1 MISTLSKTLGALL
14 IAASA
19 LPLSAMAQAND
30 YPNKPISFIVPYGA
44 GGGADSRSRQIG
56 QRLSEKLGK
65 PVIVENKPGAGGN
78 IGTEFIA
85 RAKADG
91 YTIGMG
97 NFAPLAVNKALFGKL
112 NYDPATDLVP
122 VVAIEQGPLV
132 LCVPTNSP
140 YKTVADVVKAAKAQP
155 GSLTFGSG
163 GIGGTHH
170 LSGELFKQVAG
181 IDMIH
186 VPYKSGSAATTDLL
200 GGQVNMMFE
209 QMYSAMPNIKAGKVR
224 PLAITSAKRSA
235 QLPDV
240 PTFGEVGFG
249 KVVVNNWQGIVAPK
263 GTPRP
268 IVDKL
273 NKAVNEILQEPKIRE
288 FIVEQSNDPL
298 GGTPEDFAKL
308 IAAESAKW
316 SQVVKQGNITP

>member
-1 MISTLSKTLGALL
+1 MMSMLSKISGTLLF
-14 IAASA
+14 AASI
-19 LPLSAMAQAND
+19 LPHSAQAQAG
-30 YPNKPISFIVPYGA
+30 YPTKPISFIVAYGA

-78 IGTEFIA
+78 IGTEAIA
-85 RAKADG
+85 RAAPDG

-112 NYDPATDLVP
+112 NYDPQTDLVP
-122 VVAIEQGPLV
+122 IVAIEQGPLV

-140 YKTVADVVKAAKAQP
+140 FKSVADVVKAAKAKP
-155 GSLTFGSG
+155 GELTFGSG

-170 LSGELFKQVAG
+170 LSGELFKQTAG

-200 GGQVNMMFE
+200 GGQVQMMFE
-209 QMYSAMPNIKAGKVR
+209 QMYSALPNIKAGKVR
-224 PLAITSAKRSA
+224 PLAITSGKRA
-235 QLPDV
+235 QQLPDV
-240 PTFGEVGFG
+240 PTFAEAGYA
-249 KVVVNNWQGIVAPK
+249 KVVVNNWQGLIAPK
-263 GTPRP
+263 GTPQP

-273 NKAVNEILQEPKIRE
+273 NKAVNDILGEPKMRE
-288 FIVEQSNDPL
+288 FILEQANEPL
-298 GGTPEDFAKL
+298 GGSPEDFAKL
-308 IAAESAKW
+308 IAAESVKW
-316 SQVVKQGNITP
+316 SAVVKQGNIKP